1 MPKPLLLLLAIAI
14 AAGGIVV
21 VAFVPPLSSTA
32 IITTTIKTTRRR
44 LAANSEDTSSS
55 SSSSSY
61 VDPITYLRTEWV
73 SASLV
78 SNQIPK
84 EADIIL
90 QLGTEDGRLV
100 NFVPRTIREIITSSA
115 ERQNGPEGTAGLTV
129 SCERQLRQMA
139 ERRRSGATVIYSNQP
154 ADDLRETK
162 SSSVDVVVSLLAA
175 TRMADNGLDWK
186 RAVCEAGRVL
196 KPGGRFLFVE
206 AATVNGESYLD
217 YVVALSERGGVEIK
231 GGLEKLNAAGEV
243 IGEGE
248 SEVLDQNS
256 RLFDEVGYDNV
267 DMVLQPHVAGVA
279 IKADDA
285 DLSPAEKERKKDQ
298 EEADRVADL
307 SLSAFERGLKKR
319 KRKKEKVMGGG
330 GGSGVGLAP
339 VSVAVDKK
347 K

>member
-1 MPKPLLLLLAIAI
+1 MMPKPLLLLLAIAI
-14 AAGGIVV
+14 AAGGVVV
-21 VAFVPPLSSTA
+21 VAFVPPHCTA
-32 IITTTIKTTRRR
+32 IITTTNTATTRRR
-44 LAANSEDTSSS
+44 LAASPEDTSS

-78 SNQIPK
+78 SNQTPK
-84 EADIIL
+84 EADSIL

-115 ERQNGPEGTAGLTV
+115 ERQTGLTV

-231 GGLEKLNAAGEV
+231 GGLEKLNAAGVV
-243 IGEGE
+243 IGEEGE
-248 SEVLDQNS
+248 SEVVDQNS
-256 RLFDEVGYDNV
+256 PLFDEVGYDNV

-279 IKADDA
+279 IKAEDA
-285 DLSPAEKERKKDQ
+285 DLSPAEKDRKKEQ
-298 EEADRVADL
+298 EEADLQADL

>member
-1 MPKPLLLLLAIAI
+1 M
-14 AAGGIVV
+14 
-21 VAFVPPLSSTA
+21 
-32 IITTTIKTTRRR
+32 
-44 LAANSEDTSSS
+44 AANSEDTSSS

-256 RLFDEVGYDNV
+256 RLFDEVG
-267 DMVLQPHVAGVA
+267 
-279 IKADDA
+279 
-285 DLSPAEKERKKDQ
+285 
-298 EEADRVADL
+298 
-307 SLSAFERGLKKR
+307 
-319 KRKKEKVMGGG
+319 
-330 GGSGVGLAP
+330 
-339 VSVAVDKK
+339 
-347 K
+347 

>member
-1 MPKPLLLLLAIAI
+1 M
-14 AAGGIVV
+14 
-21 VAFVPPLSSTA
+21 
-32 IITTTIKTTRRR
+32 
-44 LAANSEDTSSS
+44 
-55 SSSSSY
+55 
-61 VDPITYLRTEWV
+61 
-73 SASLV
+73 
-78 SNQIPK
+78 
-84 EADIIL
+84 
-90 QLGTEDGRLV
+90 

-115 ERQNGPEGTAGLTV
+115 ERQTSPEGTAGLTV

-139 ERRRSGATVIYSNQP
+139 ERRRSGATVIYSSQP

-243 IGEGE
+243 IGEEGG
-248 SEVLDQNS
+248 SEVIDQNTP
-256 RLFDEVGYDNV
+256 LFDEVGYDNV

-285 DLSPAEKERKKDQ
+285 DLSPAEKERKKEQ
-298 EEADRVADL
+298 EEVDRVADL
-307 SLSAFERGLKKR
+307 SLVAFERGLKKR
-319 KRKKEKVMGGG
+319 KRKKEKVLGGG
-330 GGSGVGLAP
+330 GGSGLAP
-339 VSVAVDKK
+339 VSVAEDKK